1 MKYIYLLLT
10 ALILT
15 SCQDNSIDDPNCQFL
30 LDLSIK
36 YSVNMNLP
44 EYSQLQFTGNSIYIP
59 EVGNK
64 GIIVAYTGADYF
76 AWDAADPNHI
86 QSDCSTLVNS
96 GLTAA
101 CGCGDKNE
109 YSLVTGQALGEA
121 NLPCG
126 LKFYRVQVSGNTL
139 LISN

>member
-1 MKYIYLLLT
+1 MKYIYLLVA
-10 ALILT
+10 ALIVT

-30 LDLSIK
+30 LDLSIS

-59 EVGNK
+59 NVGNQ

-76 AWDAADPNHI
+76 AWDAADPNRI
-86 QSDCSTLVNS
+86 QSECSILVNS
-96 GLTAA
+96 GLTAVSS
-101 CGCGDKNE
+101 CEDKNE
-109 YSLVTGQALGEA
+109 YSLVTGQALGDG
-121 NLPCG
+121 NLPCV
-126 LKFYRVQVSGNTL
+126 LKFYRVQVSGKTL